1 MANFCGECGKELR
14 EGASFCAECGTPAP
28 KAVPT
33 ASQDRAEPM
42 SVQQEPVV
50 QQQQPAVQQPVYQQQ
65 KAPAQAETNTVG
77 TGMYFLLMF
86 LYALPGIG
94 LIACIISAFAPSN
107 KNIRNFAKAMLIWLV
122 IGVAFTV
129 IIVIAASL
137 LGGVVTE
144 YLAETD
150 MQSFSEFGEAI
161 SELSQLKDGLGQ
173 LGEYEELAEQ
183 LQNGTLE
190 ELTSMPLV

>member
-1 MANFCGECGKELR
+1 MAKFCGECGKELR

-33 ASQDRAEPM
+33 VSQDRAEPM
-42 SVQQEPVV
+42 PVQQEPVV
-50 QQQQPAVQQPVYQQQ
+50 QQQPAVQQQQ

-122 IGVAFTV
+122 IGVVFTV
-129 IIVIAASL
+129 IIVIAGSL

-150 MQSFSEFGEAI
+150 MQSFGEFGEAI